1 MDAII
6 RSRLASARLI
16 VPAILLP
23 FGAAMAQG
31 TMMGGGEM
39 GAGHWYGS
47 SGVWLP
53 VFAIAVVGAV
63 LFAVLRRKP

>member
-1 MDAII
+1 MHTMTD
-6 RSRLASARLI
+6 SRVSNALLVVAAM
-16 VPAILLP
+16 LLP
-23 FGAAMAQG
+23 VGATMAQG

-47 SGVWLP
+47 SGAWLS